1 MEELQK
7 VLKKAK
13 YQKIKFKFIATN
25 HLVVK
30 IKLNGIHGNFILDT
44 GASNTCVGYE
54 AIERYQL
61 DVVDS
66 DDKAAGAGGTGMDT
80 QVSKNN
86 ILQIGR
92 WKQEEY
98 TVIVFDMS
106 HVNEALR
113 DHKAKP
119 VHGIIGADVLMTGKG
134 IIDYYN
140 HYLYLK

>member
-92 WKQEEY
+92 WKQKEY